1 MWTEFRCSLPNK
13 GATRLL
19 GAKPRWTDLFFPL
32 WYPALSFAL
41 FGVAALKLGCRFTL
55 RWAIIAT
62 MVVAGVLGMTLIL

>member
-1 MWTEFRCSLPNK
+1 LDRS
-13 GATRLL
+13 
-19 GAKPRWTDLFFPL
+19 FFPL